1 MNRLGGEVRY
11 VAFLVFLSVVTMG
24 CMIPAWD
31 VLAER
36 SFDRTLNVT
45 GPADL
50 EVSTGSGSITVRA
63 GTANLIQIQGSIRVQ
78 NHRNTR
84 EGAEAKVRALASNP
98 PIEQSGSVI
107 RIGRIED
114 RELRENVS
122 ISYEIVAPEET
133 RLRARTGSGSQTVEG
148 IRGPAEIDTGSGSLT
163 VSNIAE
169 TVNARTGSGGIEL
182 RSVKGRVEASTGSG
196 SIRASNVERGIN
208 ARTGSGGVHVEQ
220 ASGDVDLGTGSGSIH
235 VEGLRGSLR
244 AHTGSGGITAQGE
257 PSGEWNIQASSGSV
271 SVQLPANAAFDLDA
285 RAASGSISI
294 NHPLTIQGVVRKE
307 ELHGKVRGGG
317 PLVYVRSGSGRIEI
331 N

>member
-24 CMIPAWD
+24 CMIAAWD
-31 VLAER
+31 VLAEG

-63 GTANLIQIQGSIRVQ
+63 GTANLIQIHGTLRVQ

-182 RSVKGRVEASTGSG
+182 RSVKGRVEASSGSG
-196 SIRASNVERGIN
+196 
-208 ARTGSGGVHVEQ
+208 
-220 ASGDVDLGTGSGSIH
+220 
-235 VEGLRGSLR
+235 
-244 AHTGSGGITAQGE
+244 
-257 PSGEWNIQASSGSV
+257 

-285 RAASGSISI
+285 RADSGSISI

>member
-31 VLAER
+31 VLAEG
-36 SFDRTLNVT
+36 SFDRNLNVT

-63 GTANLIQIQGSIRVQ
+63 GTANLIQIRGTIRVQ

-148 IRGPAEIDTGSGSLT
+148 IRGPAEISTGSGS
-163 VSNIAE
+163 VKVHNITE
-169 TVNARTGSGGIEL
+169 TVR
-182 RSVKGRVEASTGSG
+182 ASTGSG
-196 SIRASNVERGIN
+196 SIEIEDVAAA
-208 ARTGSGGVHVEQ
+208 ARCETGSGGLVAHRVGR
-220 ASGDVDLGTGSGSIH
+220 ASRASTG
-235 VEGLRGSLR
+235 RR
-244 AHTGSGGITAQGE
+244 
-257 PSGEWNIQASSGSV
+257 
-271 SVQLPANAAFDLDA
+271 
-285 RAASGSISI
+285 
-294 NHPLTIQGVVRKE
+294 
-307 ELHGKVRGGG
+307 
-317 PLVYVRSGSGRIEI
+317 
-331 N
+331 

>member
-31 VLAER
+31 VLAEG

-63 GTANLIQIQGSIRVQ
+63 GTANLIQIHGTIRVQ

-148 IRGPAEIDTGSGSLT
+148 IRGPAEIDHELAFGQRRGLQ
-163 VSNIAE
+163 
-169 TVNARTGSGGIEL
+169 RIEL
-182 RSVKGRVEASTGSG
+182 S
-196 SIRASNVERGIN
+196 
-208 ARTGSGGVHVEQ
+208 
-220 ASGDVDLGTGSGSIH
+220 
-235 VEGLRGSLR
+235 
-244 AHTGSGGITAQGE
+244 
-257 PSGEWNIQASSGSV
+257 
-271 SVQLPANAAFDLDA
+271 QLLLKLLVALADRPQVAEIYRLLAA
-285 RAASGSISI
+285 RAAVPFARRTSSAASMPGRAAEASMWSRR
-294 NHPLTIQGVVRKE
+294 PVMWTWA
-307 ELHGKVRGGG
+307 RGREAYTSRDCEA
-317 PLVYVRSGSGRIEI
+317 L
-331 N
+331 